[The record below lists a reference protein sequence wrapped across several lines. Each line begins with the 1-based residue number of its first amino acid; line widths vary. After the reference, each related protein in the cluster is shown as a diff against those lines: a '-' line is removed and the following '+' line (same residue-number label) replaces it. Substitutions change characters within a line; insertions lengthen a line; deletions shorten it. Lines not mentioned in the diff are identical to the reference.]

1 VTARTVGVVAVLLL
15 AGLATRSAWA
25 QYPYPSKVDLRFDH
39 YYDYEEMTEALHE
52 LAEAYPQLLTLES
65 IGKSVAGRDL
75 WLVTLNNPD
84 TGPDTAKAAIFID
97 GNIHG
102 NEIQGGETV
111 LYTIWYLTKSHGR
124 IERLTKL
131 IDERAFY
138 LMPMENPDGRE
149 VWFHQPATSSYL
161 RGGVMPTDND

>member
-1 VTARTVGVVAVLLL
+1 MTARTVGVVAVLLL

-131 IDERAFY
+131 IDER
-138 LMPMENPDGRE
+138 
-149 VWFHQPATSSYL
+149 
-161 RGGVMPTDND
+161 